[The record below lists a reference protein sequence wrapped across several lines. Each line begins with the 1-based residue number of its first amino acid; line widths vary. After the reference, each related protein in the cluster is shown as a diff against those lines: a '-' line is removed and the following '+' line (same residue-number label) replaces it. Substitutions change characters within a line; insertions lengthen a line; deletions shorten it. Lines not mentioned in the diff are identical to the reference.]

1 MTIAL
6 ITAATIAAIA
16 AAAAAARSSQTR
28 RNTEPTPLLHAA
40 RAQQQINF
48 YRTANRRLADEN
60 DRLLAEVRQ
69 LKADRAKLTEQTK
82 LPVRRYRPTR
92 DDA

>member
-1 MTIAL
+1 MTAAL

-16 AAAAAARSSQTR
+16 IAAAAIRSSQTR
-28 RNTEPTPLLHAA
+28 RNTEATPLLHAA
-40 RAQQQINF
+40 RAQEQINF

-60 DRLLAEVRQ
+60 DRRAADLRQ
-69 LKADRAKLTEQTK
+69 LKAGRASLPEQAK
-82 LPVRRYRPTR
+82 LPVRRYPRR